1 MKEQNQKEMQPIN
14 ELMELRKRIDEL
26 KTLENER
33 RRAEEALRRS
43 EERYRTI
50 VENIQDGY
58 LEVDLVG
65 NFTFVNQSECRNLG
79 YTSEELIGMTY
90 RQYTDGTTAKKLY
103 QTFNGVFRTGIPVK
117 ILDVE
122 VIRKDGTK
130 AFNEISVSLIKDSE
144 GKPIGFR
151 GISRDVTER
160 KRMEVERDKLI
171 HDLQDA
177 LANVKMLRGLLPI
190 CSYCKKIRDDKG
202 YWNQIESYIRDH
214 SDAEFTHGMCPEC
227 LEKHYPDLIDS

>member
-1 MKEQNQKEMQPIN
+1 MKDQNQTEMQLIN
-14 ELMELRKRIDEL
+14 ELVELRKRIAEL
-26 KTLENER
+26 KTLEDER
-33 RRAEEALRRS
+33 KQTEEALRKS

-50 VENIQDGY
+50 LENIQDGY
-58 LEVDLVG
+58 LEVDLTG
-65 NFTFVNQSECRNLG
+65 NFTFVNNAECRNLG
-79 YTSEELIGMTY
+79 YSSEELIGMTY
-90 RQYTDGTTAKKLY
+90 RRYTDETTAKKLY
-103 QTFNGVFRTGIPVK
+103 LTFNGVYRTGEPVK
-117 ILDVE
+117 VLDVE

-130 AFNEISVSLIKDSE
+130 AFNEISVSLIRDSE
-144 GKPIGFR
+144 DKPTGFR

-160 KRMEVERDKLI
+160 KRMQEEREKLI
-171 HDLQDA
+171 HELQDA

-227 LEKHYPDLIDS
+227 LKKHYPDLVD